1 VRHYAIRL
9 SRSAKRDLNQLP
21 EKIRERALDFIYNV
35 LSDNPQRVGAPLRAP
50 QEGQHEAVTGSYR
63 IIYRIV
69 DAEVLVEVVGVAHRA
84 DVYRP

>member
-1 VRHYAIRL
+1 VSRYAIRL
-9 SRSAKRDLNQLP
+9 SKSAKRDMNELP
-21 EKIRERALDFIYNV
+21 EKVRERALDFIYHV

-50 QEGQHEAVTGSYR
+50 QEGQYKAVTGSYR

-69 DAEVLVEVVGVAHRA
+69 DAEVLVEVVRVAHRA